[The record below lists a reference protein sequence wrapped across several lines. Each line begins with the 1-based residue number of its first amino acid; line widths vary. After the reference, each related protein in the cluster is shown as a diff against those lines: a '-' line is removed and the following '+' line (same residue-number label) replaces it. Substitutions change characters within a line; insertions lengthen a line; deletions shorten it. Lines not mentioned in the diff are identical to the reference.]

1 VCLSN
6 HSKRKEEANLK
17 IIFQALNATENK
29 TAVIQKRIVMMKLSM
44 KMQIRYPSRKYR
56 DKSIDFIQI
65 FLI

>member
-6 HSKRKEEANLK
+6 YSKRKEEANLK
-17 IIFQALNATENK
+17 IIFQVLNATENK